1 MKYAIEKS
9 ILWKVVDDEV
19 VIVDPRTDEYSY
31 LNSTGK
37 EVWQMIAQG
46 YPFEK
51 MVESLCANYDE
62 RTEKIEH
69 DCRSLIRELLKAD
82 LIVEITDRNG

>member
-1 MKYAIEKS
+1 
-9 ILWKVVDDEV
+9 
-19 VIVDPRTDEYSY
+19 
-31 LNSTGK
+31 
-37 EVWQMIAQG
+37 
-46 YPFEK
+46 